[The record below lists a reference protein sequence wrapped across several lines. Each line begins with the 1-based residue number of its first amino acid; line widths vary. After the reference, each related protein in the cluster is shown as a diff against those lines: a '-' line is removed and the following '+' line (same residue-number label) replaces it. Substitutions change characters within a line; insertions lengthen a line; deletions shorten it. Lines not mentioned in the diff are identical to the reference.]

1 MLCNGLSQ
9 YTRQRKEVRDYT
21 DKDINISYLYLVQVL
36 VSAVH
41 CSMVEPWRLKDL

>member
-9 YTRQRKEVRDYT
+9 DIRQRKEVRDYT
-21 DKDINISYLYLVQVL
+21 DKEINISYLYLVQAL

-41 CSMVEPWRLKDL
+41 CSVVEPWRLEDL